1 MMQAIQ
7 ISVMMV
13 FLMSSIRAQDTLWIN
28 GTTLLSLQFPGQIS
42 GAMLPADYAHIE
54 DSTQEGLLVIGTTID
69 SPRVGKLMVRYE
81 SSQGPRVYGAV
92 LAPKEQVQQFVFN
105 IGLEEHFEKDPPQPG
120 AMNITEYSYTPTPD
134 TLLSS
139 QIEKLKGLKRRI
151 NSVGV
156 YENKVEVLLENLA
169 VDDQWIYFKLSLEN
183 LSKYKVQTDTLRI
196 ASLVKGKRWGAN
208 QQNRMQLLPLY
219 HELPGELEPK
229 DKKEIYFVS
238 LIPPVEDKSYLEFS
252 LKLSGRKTLEFE
264 LSEKL
269 LQNPQR
275 L

>member
-7 ISVMMV
+7 ISVMLV

-92 LAPKEQVQQFVFN
+92 LAPRQQVQQFVFN
-105 IGLEEHFEKDPPQPG
+105 IGLEDRFEKDPPQPG
-120 AMNITEYSYTPTPD
+120 AMKIAEYSYRATPD

-139 QIEKLKGLKRRI
+139 QIEKLKGLKD
-151 NSVGV
+151 G
-156 YENKVEVLLENLA
+156 
-169 VDDQWIYFKLSLEN
+169 
-183 LSKYKVQTDTLRI
+183 
-196 ASLVKGKRWGAN
+196 
-208 QQNRMQLLPLY
+208 
-219 HELPGELEPK
+219 
-229 DKKEIYFVS
+229 
-238 LIPPVEDKSYLEFS
+238 
-252 LKLSGRKTLEFE
+252 
-264 LSEKL
+264 
-269 LQNPQR
+269 
-275 L
+275 